1 MTSLQPSGFDRLSK
15 PVRQWIWQQKWQSLR
30 DVQEKAIPAI
40 LAGGDVV
47 ISARTAAGK
56 TEAAFLPLLTRL
68 AAKETSA
75 DGFALLYVSPLKALI
90 NDQHRRLESLC
101 ECCDVL
107 LTKWHGD
114 VSSNV
119 KARARKRPS
128 GIVLITPE
136 SLEALLVRWGGE
148 VSHLFS
154 NLEAVI
160 IDELHAFIGTER
172 GMQMQSILNRIEVAT
187 GRDRIDRIGLSATL
201 GDMRLAAEALRPGDG
216 EAVTLV
222 EGNDPGNGVR
232 LQVRGY
238 LLERPTVPPKADAPE
253 EPESDNDIPKEDEF
267 SRSLL
272 PKAMSDDLFRL
283 TRGKRNLLFAG
294 SRVNV
299 EVCADRLRN
308 MCDDERLPQ
317 EFFAHHGSL
326 SKAIRED
333 VETRLRDDPRPTTA
347 VATTTLELG
356 IDIGEVDAIAQIG
369 PGSSVASLR
378 QRIGR
383 SGRRVGRP
391 ATLRMFVA
399 APPFERGGHPLDRLR
414 LDLVQAIA
422 MVECLIADWCEPP
435 IKAGLHLSTLIHQI
449 LALILQY
456 GGVLPA
462 QAFKLLCGRGPFKN
476 VDRELFAELLRCMAS
491 DNCRLIEQSGNGVL
505 MIGSGGEEI
514 TESHD
519 FYPVFTTE
527 QEYRIVHETRILGT
541 YPLNSPLA
549 PGETIIFSGRRWRIV
564 DIDDRARVIAVKPTR
579 AGKPPYFSGRGGAI
593 HDYVVE
599 TMRAVLCS
607 TDTYQYLDQQAA
619 RLLDEARES
628 FKELQLDRKSAIAHG
643 QGVLLFPWVG
653 TRKLETLALALIAKQ
668 FKASSYHHS
677 IEVSDCSVNG
687 VLETLQEIADAPP
700 PDGVVLAGHLA
711 QPALAK
717 FDQFLSPELMC
728 RVTARE
734 RINAESL
741 PGIAGDMLGIEVKT
755 DG

>member
-1 MTSLQPSGFDRLSK
+1 MTNSQPSGFDRLSR

-40 LAGGDVV
+40 LTGGDVV

-56 TEAAFLPLLTRL
+56 TEAAFLPLLSRL
-68 AAKETSA
+68 EAKETSA

-136 SLEALLVRWGGE
+136 SLEALLVRRGGE

-356 IDIGEVDAIAQIG
+356 IDIGDVDAVAQIG

-383 SGRRVGRP
+383 SGRRTGHP

-399 APPFERGGHPLDRLR
+399 VPPFDRGGHPLDRLR

-422 MVECLIADWCEPP
+422 MVECLIANWCEPP
-435 IKAGLHLSTLIHQI
+435 IKAGLHLPTLIHQT

-462 QAFKLLCGRGPFKN
+462 QAFKLLCIRGPFRN
-476 VDRELFAELLRCMAS
+476 VDRELFADLLRCMAS
-491 DNCRLIEQSGNGVL
+491 DSCRLIEQSGNGVL

-527 QEYRIVHETRILGT
+527 QEYRIVHETRTLGT

-579 AGKPPYFSGRGGAI
+579 TGKPPHFSGRGGAI
-593 HDYVVE
+593 HDCVVD

-607 TDTYQYLDQQAA
+607 SDAYQYLDQQAT
-619 RLLDEARES
+619 RQLDEARES
-628 FKELQLDRKSAIAHG
+628 FGELQLDRKSVIGHG

-653 TRKLETLALALIAKQ
+653 TRKLETLTLALIAKQ

-677 IEVSDCSVNG
+677 IELSDCSVNG
-687 VLETLQEIADAPP
+687 VLETLEEIADAPA
-700 PDGVVLAGHLA
+700 PDGVVLAGNLA

-717 FDQFLSPELMC
+717 FDSFLSPELMC
-728 RVTARE
+728 RVTATE
-734 RINAESL
+734 RIDAESL
-741 PGIAGDMLGIEVKT
+741 PEIARDLLEP
-755 DG
+755 

>member
-15 PVRQWIWQQKWQSLR
+15 PVRQWIWQQKWQALR

-56 TEAAFLPLLTRL
+56 TEAAFLPLLTRIE
-68 AAKETSA
+68 AKEGSA
-75 DGFALLYVSPLKALI
+75 DGFALLYISPLKALI
-90 NDQHRRLESLC
+90 NDQHRRLETLC

-114 VSSNV
+114 VSSDV

-136 SLEALLVRWGGE
+136 SLEALLVRRGGE

-201 GDMRLAAEALRPGDG
+201 GDMRLAAEALRPGGGD
-216 EAVTLV
+216 AVRLV

-238 LLERPTVPPKADAPE
+238 LLEKPTAPPDSEAPAETDA
-253 EPESDNDIPKEDEF
+253 NVPKEDEF

-283 TRGKRNLLFAG
+283 MRGKHNLLFAG

-299 EVCADRLRN
+299 EVCADRLRT

-383 SGRRVGRP
+383 SGRRAGRP

-399 APPFERGGHPLDRLR
+399 APPFKRGGHPLDRLH
-414 LDLVQAIA
+414 LDLVQAVA

-435 IKAGLHLSTLIHQI
+435 LKAGLHLSTLIHQI

-462 QAFKLLCGRGPFKN
+462 QAFKLLCGRGPFRN

-491 DNCRLIEQSGNGVL
+491 DGCRLIEQSSNGLL
-505 MIGSGGEEI
+505 MIGPAGEEI

-519 FYPVFTTE
+519 FYPVFATE
-527 QEYRIVHETRILGT
+527 QEYRIVHETRTLGT

-579 AGKPPYFSGRGGAI
+579 AGKPPYFSGRGGAV
-593 HDYVVE
+593 HDHILE
-599 TMRAVLCS
+599 KMRVVLCS
-607 TDTYQYLDQQAA
+607 SDTYQYLDHQAA
-619 RLLDEARES
+619 RQLVEARET
-628 FKELQLDRKSAIAHG
+628 FTELQLDRRSVIRHG
-643 QGVLLFPWVG
+643 QGALLFPWVG
-653 TRKLETLALALIAKQ
+653 TLGLGTLTLALLARQ
-668 FKASSYHHS
+668 FKASSYHHA
-677 IEVSDCSVNG
+677 IEVADCTLEG
-687 VLETLQEIADAPP
+687 IKETLQEIAEAPA
-700 PDGVVLAGHLA
+700 PDGLSLAGHLA

-717 FDQFLSPELMC
+717 FDSFLSPELMC
-728 RVTARE
+728 QVTAKE
-734 RINAESL
+734 RIDANSL
-741 PGIAGDMLGIEVKT
+741 PGIALRVLG
-755 DG
+755 G